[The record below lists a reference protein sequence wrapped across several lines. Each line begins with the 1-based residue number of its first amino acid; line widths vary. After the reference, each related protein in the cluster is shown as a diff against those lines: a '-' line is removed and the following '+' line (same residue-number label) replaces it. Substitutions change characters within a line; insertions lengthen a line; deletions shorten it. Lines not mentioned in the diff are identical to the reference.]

1 MDPKVSIIIPVY
13 NAEEY
18 LCQCLNSIL
27 SQSLNDIEIICVDDC
42 STDGCNDILVSYA
55 ANDSRFKV
63 IRNNNN
69 LHAGP
74 SRNRGLEIAKGEY
87 ILFMDADD
95 WLVEDSLERLYLD
108 TVCMKADI
116 SRCRALEYDNI
127 TGEKVK
133 NEFSYLKNVPFYLFN
148 RIIQYS
154 KFPHILTKVNVAPWG
169 GLYKRSFLLQNNIA
183 FDSLSCCNDRAF
195 YCKSII
201 LATRVVFFKT
211 ELVNYRTNNK
221 SSLVGSRAKYFYC
234 HFDSF
239 NIIDFLC
246 GNLSLRLRKIYLNGE
261 LFDIA
266 HWLEKSLQT
275 EYADEIKL
283 ITYQFLQQ
291 IDTTPWKGKID
302 KEQWYKRIMT
312 ALER

>member
-133 NEFSYLKNVPFYLFN
+133 NEFSYLKNVFY
-148 RIIQYS
+148 
-154 KFPHILTKVNVAPWG
+154 
-169 GLYKRSFLLQNNIA
+169 
-183 FDSLSCCNDRAF
+183 
-195 YCKSII
+195 
-201 LATRVVFFKT
+201 ATIK
-211 ELVNYRTNNK
+211 
-221 SSLVGSRAKYFYC
+221 
-234 HFDSF
+234 
-239 NIIDFLC
+239 
-246 GNLSLRLRKIYLNGE
+246 
-261 LFDIA
+261 
-266 HWLEKSLQT
+266 EK
-275 EYADEIKL
+275 K
-283 ITYQFLQQ
+283 
-291 IDTTPWKGKID
+291 
-302 KEQWYKRIMT
+302 
-312 ALER
+312 